1 MNTALNIQH
10 PASDLPESQYA
21 PMTMKQLALI
31 TNLASKL
38 YFRQTTSR
46 TSLRSFFIKE
56 IILEN
61 FFQHNIPCH
70 NQWVID
76 QAGEDPNFVNRN
88 INRSIKANRYRLIDD
103 QLYPTQ
109 PLIKD
114 LKSIYRDSQIP
125 FTEPNNRYGIK
136 ITPFR
141 ILEFLTAYC
150 AISMVGKNQATL
162 LQQAIELALWEAYF
176 LFKKKNLITSQIAQ
190 RLQVS
195 KSTLSTALAT
205 LIEQQLLAARSDSC
219 DNRIIHW
226 HLNPKDSSIREKY
239 GTIKRFFVK

>member
-1 MNTALNIQH
+1 MNTAVNIRH
-10 PASDLPESQYA
+10 PDSDLPDCQYT
-21 PMTMKQLALI
+21 PMKMKQLALI
-31 TNLASKL
+31 TNLASQL

-56 IILEN
+56 IITEN

-70 NQWVID
+70 SQWVID
-76 QAGEDPNFVNRN
+76 KAGEDPNFVKRN

-109 PLIKD
+109 PLIKH

-125 FTEPNNRYGIK
+125 FTEPSNGYGIK

-141 ILEFLTAYC
+141 ILEFVTAYC
-150 AISMVGKNQATL
+150 AISMIERNQATL
-162 LQQAIELALWEAYF
+162 LQQAIELALWEAFF
-176 LFKKKNLITSQIAQ
+176 LFKKKTLITGQIAQ

-195 KSTLSTALAT
+195 KSTLSTALGP
-205 LIEQQLLAARSDSC
+205 LIEQQLLTTRSDSC
-219 DNRIIHW
+219 DNRITHW
-226 HLNPKDSSIREKY
+226 QLNPKNSSIKEKY
-239 GTIKRFFVK
+239 TTIKEFFVE